1 MAGFA
6 ERRGDLKP
14 RNAGSFQNVEKARRG
29 ILPWNVQEEG
39 SVADTETGLTSG
51 FGGRRRL
58 CPCCFLPPM
67 WPPLVTAA
75 VGTRASY
82 AGVCSEPTVTDF
94 ARDTQTPP
102 ACAST

>member
-39 SVADTETGLTSG
+39 SVADTETWAHIGLRREEEAVPLLFPASHVAAACHSSRG
-51 FGGRRRL
+51 NPCVVCRRL
-58 CPCCFLPPM
+58 F
-67 WPPLVTAA
+67 
-75 VGTRASY
+75 
-82 AGVCSEPTVTDF
+82 
-94 ARDTQTPP
+94 
-102 ACAST
+102 